1 MRNAIFI
8 VFLFA
13 IGFAATQNT
22 KAQLAKTPVTEPA
35 SVVRRMADVYVQ
47 SIVDA
52 DAKLGATV
60 WSPTPDVSFIE
71 PRGNEQGW
79 EQISSVFYVK
89 TMGEMFTKRH
99 AKIQTTLDLYTQ
111 EDSDETR
118 PALGEFLTAV
128 GMNATVH

>member
-1 MRNAIFI
+1 MRNAISI

-13 IGFAATQNT
+13 IGLAATQNT
-22 KAQLAKTPVTEPA
+22 KAHLAKTPVTETA
-35 SVVRRMADVYVQ
+35 SVVRRMVDVYVQ

-52 DAKLGATV
+52 DATLGATV

-118 PALGEFLTAV
+118 AAQGQFLTAV
-128 GMNATVH
+128 GMNATVQ

>member
-1 MRNAIFI
+1 MRNAISI

-22 KAQLAKTPVTEPA
+22 KAQLAKTPVTETA
-35 SVVRRMADVYVQ
+35 SVVRRMVDVYVQ

-79 EQISSVFYVK
+79 EQISSVFYV
-89 TMGEMFTKRH
+89 R
-99 AKIQTTLDLYTQ
+99 
-111 EDSDETR
+111 
-118 PALGEFLTAV
+118 
-128 GMNATVH
+128 TVRKN